1 MSEIFER
8 RLEILLFMTYATNE
22 TTVKEVHELAT
33 TDLTLAAVKKI
44 VREFLEGGYIESRL
58 NGRKLF
64 YRPSKKII
72 AVIWNKQT
80 LILESE
86 IENA

>member
-8 RLEILLFMTYATNE
+8 RLEILLFMAYATNE

-58 NGRKLF
+58 SGGKLF
-64 YRPSKKII
+64 YRPSKKSLQLFGI
-72 AVIWNKQT
+72 NKP
-80 LILESE
+80 
-86 IENA
+86 

>member
-1 MSEIFER
+1 MSDIFER

-58 NGRKLF
+58 NGRKLV
-64 YRPSKKII
+64 YRPSKKSLQLFGI
-72 AVIWNKQT
+72 NK
-80 LILESE
+80 S
-86 IENA
+86 